1 MSTSYMIRSSNK
13 SWKSFAVFSL
23 VVGLIC
29 LFPTFISSINL
40 VNGLS
45 DFVVEIQDNAM
56 GMMKMIFFIFSPVV
70 LPILISSFIFGIIA
84 IKKTGKKEVKRI
96 GISGTVFCAI
106 SMVLSIITFLLL
118 IIYDTHIGMW

>member
-29 LFPTFISSINL
+29 LFPTFIASINL

-56 GMMKMIFFIFSPVV
+56 GIMKGIFFLFSAVV

-84 IKKTGKKEVKRI
+84 IKKTGKKDVKRI

-106 SMVLSIITFLLL
+106 STILSIATFLLL
-118 IIYDTHIGMW
+118 AYYDIHIG